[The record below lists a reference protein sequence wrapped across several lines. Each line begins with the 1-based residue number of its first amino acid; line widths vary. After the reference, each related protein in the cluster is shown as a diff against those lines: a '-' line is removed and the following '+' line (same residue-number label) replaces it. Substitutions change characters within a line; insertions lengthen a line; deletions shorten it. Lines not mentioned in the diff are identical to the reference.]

1 METNMDDKT
10 VKADL
15 MVVQLDRARTAL
27 AEAKTIG
34 ETKKVM
40 DMAHAAQIY
49 ARRQQLGEEA
59 MAYALAI
66 KIEALR
72 KLGEML
78 AVTQLATGGQPY
90 QKKSTGSAK
99 EPVGPTLEDLQIT
112 KKLSMMAQQLAKLE
126 EDNFALVLDGKTTA
140 AKALKAQKLGHKLE
154 RENDGSEEIFP
165 EAGTQKAKAGQV
177 WKLGDHF
184 LMCGDA
190 YNKKDVAT
198 LLKHG
203 TKPDALII
211 DPPYGIG
218 YQPDWKRSYSSKPAH
233 GKIIGDDKPFDPAP
247 FMEYP
252 TLAIFGANHFSNSLP
267 LGGWICW
274 DKRDNDLVDDAFCA
288 PFELMWF
295 QSQHT
300 SRRAIMIRC
309 KHGGFVNADK
319 DGKTARQHPTQK
331 PIIVMEEV
339 LKALTRSGETV
350 LDLFAGS
357 GPTLLACENT
367 DRKCLAMEIDPKFV
381 TVILGRWEAKH
392 GISGSLVS

>member
-1 METNMDDKT
+1 MNDKI
-10 VKADL
+10 VKTDL

-34 ETKKVM
+34 ETKKIM

-49 ARRQQLGEEA
+49 ARRQQLGNEA
-59 MAYALAI
+59 IDYAFAI
-66 KIEALR
+66 KTEALR
-72 KLGEML
+72 KLGEILQVTPKNIGTKMTANT
-78 AVTQLATGGQPY
+78 AVT
-90 QKKSTGSAK
+90 K
-99 EPVGPTLEDLQIT
+99 ENRRDIPDTLKELGIDKRT
-112 KKLSMMAQQLAKLE
+112 SMLAQQLAQLD

-154 RENDGSEEIFP
+154 RENDGSEESLFK
-165 EAGTQKAKAGQV
+165 AGTQKAKAGQV
-177 WKLGDHF
+177 WQLGDHF

-190 YNKKDVAT
+190 YNRKDVDT

-203 TKPDALII
+203 TEPDALII

-252 TLAIFGANHFSNSLP
+252 TLAMFGANHFSDNLP

-357 GPTLLACENT
+357 GPILLACENT